1 MKSSFKNS
9 ILVILVV
16 LVGFLSFK
24 LLLRDFFNTNKAP
37 QVDSTI
43 VVERIQKVLK
53 LVTVEGN
60 FSELMSYKDFDYI
73 DFPGF
78 RKDAIVRVNAKVS
91 IGYNLENLK
100 IATNEKDKTIL
111 IQNMPK
117 PEILSID
124 TDIKFENLS
133 TGLFTSFNEAELS
146 KLNQLG
152 KEKIREKALNTE
164 LIKQAEEQRSEMF
177 DLLFYMAKQ
186 NGYKIIIEGKE
197 LQEMNIATKD

>member
-1 MKSSFKNS
+1 MKSSIKNS

-186 NGYKIIIEGKE
+186 NGYKIIFEGKE